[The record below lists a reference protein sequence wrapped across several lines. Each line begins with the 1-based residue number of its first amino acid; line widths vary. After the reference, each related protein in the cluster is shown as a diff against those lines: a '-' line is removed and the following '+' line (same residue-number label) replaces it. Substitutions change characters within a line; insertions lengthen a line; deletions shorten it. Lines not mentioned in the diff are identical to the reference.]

1 MTITDAARILL
12 GSFVGTL
19 GFAYLLHAP
28 RRAMLPASLIGA
40 GAYFLYWSLML
51 TGLSEPFCVFLGT
64 LCGAIAGHI
73 CARRMKMISTIFLTL
88 SIVAVVPG
96 LGLYRTMSLLG
107 SGETTAGAQQGVQAM
122 TSIAMIAL
130 GLGVGGFVD
139 HIFHPVRQRGGAA

>member
-1 MTITDAARILL
+1 MTFTDAVRILL

-28 RRAMLPASLIGA
+28 RRAMLPASLVGA
-40 GAYFLYWSLML
+40 GAYFLYWALTL

-64 LCGAIAGHI
+64 LCGSLAGHL

-88 SIVAVVPG
+88 SIVAIVPG

-130 GLGVGGFVD
+130 GMGVGGFVD
-139 HIFHPVRQRGGAA
+139 RLLHPQHRHGGGA